1 MLKTKKGFIIRSM
14 GDEYII
20 LAVGEAANDYKNMIR
35 TNETGAFYWNE
46 LEKGIEMDELIRR
59 TMERFE
65 DLDPETA
72 EHDVHEFLDAIAP
85 SLEETV

>member
-46 LEKGIEMDELIRR
+46 LEKGIELDDLICR

-65 DLDPETA
+65 DLDKETA
-72 EHDVHEFLDAIAP
+72 EHDIGEFLEAIAP
-85 SLEETV
+85 ALEGNV